1 MSAPLIDL
9 LRKSPG
15 LGQDS
20 AFGLSLLVAL
30 SREKDPKPL
39 LQEAVALGFSV
50 TGEGH
55 YQPPLWRTVESV
67 PMGRE
72 LGGNGEKN
80 HEGWTRLAEALLDA
94 GADPLEPNRENQIP
108 FDRFFWRKKSE
119 CPEGLVSRMVECIH
133 PSSMRAVLMHRALG
147 AGCTWLPRIL
157 LEQGCEPD
165 PEGPGSV
172 ESILNALFD
181 SLDFPS
187 QPWRVTVD
195 EAKNLLILMA
205 QCGFET
211 NMASI
216 GPPPQKAGHFQS
228 GTQGVERQLLM
239 VFFEEQRLGQTIP
252 AALAVNTGDSGRKR
266 L

>member
-1 MSAPLIDL
+1 MSAHLIGL

-15 LGQDS
+15 LGQDP

-39 LQEAVALGFSV
+39 LQEAVELGFSV
-50 TGEGH
+50 AGDVH

-67 PMGRE
+67 PMGLE
-72 LGGNGEKN
+72 LRGNAEKK
-80 HEGWTRLAEALLDA
+80 HEGWIRLAEALLDA

-108 FDRFFWRKKSE
+108 FDHFFWRKKSE
-119 CPEGLVSRMVECIH
+119 CPEGLVSRMVECIQ

-147 AGCTWLPRIL
+147 AGCAWVPRIL
-157 LEQGCEPD
+157 LEQGCQPD

-181 SLDFPS
+181 SLDGQRPLR
-187 QPWRVTVD
+187 QVTVD
-195 EAKNLLILMA
+195 EAKSLLVLMA
-205 QCGFET
+205 QHGFET
-211 NMASI
+211 STASVH
-216 GPPPQKAGHFQS
+216 PCPEY
-228 GTQGVERQLLM
+228 GTPGVERQLLL

-252 AALAVNTGDSGRKR
+252 AALAGNSEGSGKKR